1 MESVESRETEK
12 RFLRR
17 LRREDLDSMGRGGR
31 KAASRA
37 VLGLHK
43 LYYNIVPFLQL
54 TPSDTYTDHRCSR
67 IYVLST
73 IKRACDLLNLALG
86 QEDEAKLDRG
96 IIQGPSPKERALVPC
111 ANFVEVA

>member
-1 MESVESRETEK
+1 VESVESRETEK

-31 KAASRA
+31 KAAS
-37 VLGLHK
+37 LGLHK

-73 IKRACDLLNLALG
+73 IKRTCDLLHPALG